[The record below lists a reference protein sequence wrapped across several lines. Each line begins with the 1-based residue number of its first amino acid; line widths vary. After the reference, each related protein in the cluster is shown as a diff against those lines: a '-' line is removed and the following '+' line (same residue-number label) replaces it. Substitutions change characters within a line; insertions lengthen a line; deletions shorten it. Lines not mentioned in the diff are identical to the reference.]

1 MGARVVSSLTA
12 PANTSDRRTKPAP
25 SSTSPRVSSGQSL
38 RFLLGVAAFGLGLG
52 RRLTL
57 EEGVGQ
63 VVQRDRLGQG
73 EQVRHLL
80 EQVGLDRRALR
91 QQGIGGPVEA
101 HHAHPLEVHA
111 QQLAEGRTLAQPAPA
126 GALRARCCHARDD
139 GGHGQRALRAVEA
152 EPLQQSLQA
161 ELLHGP
167 QPDILDA
174 DRARA
179 DQLQGT
185 HIHRLQVGA
194 LDCGGRC
201 AIEELRGDALGIPA
215 PPLADRTAAPVRPG
229 ARAAAGFRAHSTGQ
243 CRRSSGKS
251 LPRLSRVCWRTL
263 SPLRSLRTR
272 RYE

>member
-1 MGARVVSSLTA
+1 M
-12 PANTSDRRTKPAP
+12 
-25 SSTSPRVSSGQSL
+25 
-38 RFLLGVAAFGLGLG
+38 GLGLR

-63 VVQRDRLGQG
+63 VVERDRLGQA
-73 EQVRHLL
+73 EQVRHLF
-80 EQVGLDRRALR
+80 EQVALDRRALR

-126 GALRARCCHARDD
+126 GALRARCRHARDD
-139 GGHGQRALRAVEA
+139 GGQGQRALRAVEA
-152 EPLQQSLQA
+152 QPFQQSLQA

-167 QPDILDA
+167 QPGILDA

-201 AIEELRGDALGIPA
+201 AIEELRGDALRMPFD
-215 PPLADRTAAPVRPG
+215 L
-229 ARAAAGFRAHSTGQ
+229 FRTGQ
-243 CRRSSGKS
+243 RYQLSVLPVSDGAMIGLFDGFSVPIGASLGRVSRGRR
-251 LPRLSRVCWRTL
+251 RVK
-263 SPLRSLRTR
+263 PLRGSFASLRPFG
-272 RYE
+272 